1 MRAAFA
7 TALTILSFGTAD
19 AHIHLTSPL
28 SRTDSLTGDQ
38 KAEHCG
44 VTGQGRVASR
54 VTVFQPGETITV
66 TWMETINHPGHFR
79 IAFQPDGDTFGI
91 PPAGPGAPPNNFPT
105 LDQDQTGTT
114 DATGALILKDFIP
127 DGTSSIQVTLPSIEC
142 NNCTL
147 QFIQL
152 MTDKKP
158 YTIEPD
164 SDDIYF
170 NCADITLS
178 TSGPGPTPDAGTPGS
193 EAGVD
198 PPESGG
204 ESGCCSASNNSPTG
218 VLFGLA
224 VGALLLRKRR
234 SR

>member
-1 MRAAFA
+1 MRAVLA
-7 TALTILSFGTAD
+7 TALTFLSFGTAG
-19 AHIHLTSPL
+19 AHIHLVSPL
-28 SRTDSLTGDQ
+28 SRTDSPTGDQ

-44 VTGQGRVASR
+44 VTGQGRNASR

-66 TWMETINHPGHFR
+66 SWMETINHPGHFR

-91 PPAGPGAPPNNFPT
+91 PPVGPGAFPNNFPVIA
-105 LDQDQTGTT
+105 QSQTGMT
-114 DATGALILKDFIP
+114 DATGAMILMDFIP
-127 DGTSSIQVTLPSIEC
+127 DGTSSAQVTLPSIEC
-142 NNCTL
+142 DNCTL

-178 TSGPGPTPDAGTPGS
+178 GSAPPQPDAGVPGP

-198 PPESGG
+198 PQPNGG
-204 ESGCCSASNNSPTG
+204 GGCSTSHASSSVGFLG
-218 VLFGLA
+218 VLIGL
-224 VGALLLRKRR
+224 LMLRKRR
-234 SR
+234 S